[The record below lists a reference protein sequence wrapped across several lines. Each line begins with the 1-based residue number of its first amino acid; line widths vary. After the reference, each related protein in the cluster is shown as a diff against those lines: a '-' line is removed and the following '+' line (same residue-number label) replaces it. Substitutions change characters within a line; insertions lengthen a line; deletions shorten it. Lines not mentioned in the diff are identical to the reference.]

1 MKISIISGSH
11 RNPSQ
16 SEKVARYLE
25 KTLAADFADVE
36 PWVYALADNPLP
48 LWDQTLW
55 EDNEEWNQRLAP
67 LRQQLTESDALII
80 ISPEWH
86 GQVPA
91 GLKNFFLMFNRFE
104 LGHKPALIVTVS
116 SADGGAY
123 PVAELRMSSYKNN
136 RLCYIPEQL
145 VLRNIEKILN
155 DDTEST
161 DTDESADEYF
171 KERISWTLGI
181 LRGYA
186 IALKSMRESTDIHHD
201 KFGNGM

>member
-1 MKISIISGSH
+1 MKIGIISGSH

-25 KTLAADFADVE
+25 TTLANDFEDIDS
-36 PWVYALADNPLP
+36 WVFTLADNPLP

-67 LRQQLTESDALII
+67 IKQQLTESDGFII

-91 GLKNFFLMFNRFE
+91 GLKNFFLLFNRFE

-155 DDTEST
+155 ENAGENDAE
-161 DTDESADEYF
+161 ADAYF
-171 KERISWTLGI
+171 KERISWALGI

-186 IALKSMRESTDIHHD
+186 VALKVMRESTEIHHD

>member
-1 MKISIISGSH
+1 MKIGIISGSH

-16 SEKVARYLE
+16 SEKVARYIE
-25 KTLAADFADVE
+25 QTLNNDFDEIE
-36 PWVYALADNPLP
+36 PWVFTLADNPLP

-67 LRQQLTESDALII
+67 IKQQLSESDGFII

-104 LGHKPALIVTVS
+104 MGHKPALIVSVS
-116 SADGGAY
+116 SVDGGAY

-136 RLCYIPEQL
+136 RLCYIPEHII
-145 VLRNIEKILN
+145 LRNIEKILN
-155 DDTEST
+155 ENAADN
-161 DTDESADEYF
+161 DESADSYF
-171 KERISWTLGI
+171 KERISWALGI
-181 LRGYA
+181 LSGYA
-186 IALKSMRESTDIHHD
+186 VALKTMRESTQIHHD

>member
-11 RNPSQ
+11 RKPSQ

-25 KTLAADFADVE
+25 KTLDSEFEDIDS
-36 PWVYALADNPLP
+36 WIYALADNPLP

-67 LRQQLTESDALII
+67 IKQQLSESDGFII

-91 GLKNFFLMFNRFE
+91 GLKNFFLLFNRFE

-136 RLCYIPEQL
+136 RLCYIPEHL
-145 VLRNIEKILN
+145 VLRNIESILN
-155 DDTEST
+155 EKAEDNDAE
-161 DTDESADEYF
+161 ADSYF
-171 KERISWTLGI
+171 RERISWALGI

-186 IALKSMRESTDIHHD
+186 VALKAMRETTQIHND